1 MVAEMQPSSQDS
13 HDIRNNHQ
21 NTLVTEAASGQD
33 PGSSTFADS
42 KSKKVSHADIELVQN
57 LIERCLQLYM
67 NKGEVVRTLSN
78 RARIEPGFTALAI
91 GTVRTELYRVISSI
105 STYDTWEAR
114 QCATCTGL
122 LLDRYILPISSVWQK
137 LEEENPEFF
146 RAYYIRLK
154 LKKQIILFNQLLE
167 HQYHLMKYPIPFKVP
182 LVPMQNG
189 IHPVHVNNLPMGYP
203 VLQPQILTT
212 GQLHVDPMACGL
224 SDYHVVNGIPAPGS
238 SHPIRMN
245 TGNDDTSEAAPLAP
259 QCSTMSPMSEMA
271 VTSASVE
278 SNQFSF
284 TPSEITMGMDASAID
299 TTFTPDVF
307 NTGGLQLGADG
318 VTSSR
323 DSIRSLGQLWNFSLS
338 DLTADM
344 TNLGDFG
351 ALGGYSGS
359 PFLPS
364 DSDIL
369 LDSPDQDD
377 LVEYFADSITGKCA
391 QSNEDK

>member
-1 MVAEMQPSSQDS
+1 
-13 HDIRNNHQ
+13 
-21 NTLVTEAASGQD
+21 
-33 PGSSTFADS
+33 
-42 KSKKVSHADIELVQN
+42 
-57 LIERCLQLYM
+57 
-67 NKGEVVRTLSN
+67 
-78 RARIEPGFTALAI
+78 
-91 GTVRTELYRVISSI
+91 
-105 STYDTWEAR
+105 
-114 QCATCTGL
+114 
-122 LLDRYILPISSVWQK
+122 
-137 LEEENPEFF
+137 
-146 RAYYIRLK
+146 
-154 LKKQIILFNQLLE
+154 
-167 HQYHLMKYPIPFKVP
+167 
-182 LVPMQNG
+182 
-189 IHPVHVNNLPMGYP
+189 MGYP

-284 TPSEITMGMDASAID
+284 TPSEVTMGMDASAID

-318 VTSSR
+318 VTSSK

-377 LVEYFADSITGKCA
+377 LVEYFADSITGKCS